1 VTESGWAQHEKEKDE
16 AQDQEAEKE
25 TALVSRPDGQ
35 RYIIK
40 QYEGDGQMVKR
51 YFEVISEFEELPKDE
66 RPVLPKRQTK
76 NSAGYDFYCIRDT
89 LVQKGWGALLRT
101 GIKVHMPPD
110 EHLEI
115 HIRSSYGMKYGMRLA
130 NGVGIID
137 ADYYNN
143 PDNEGEIL
151 VKLINDGDGDVMIHK
166 GDRFAQG
173 IFVKHF
179 LTDNDNATGERVG
192 GVGSTS
198 ETN

>member
-1 VTESGWAQHEKEKDE
+1 
-16 AQDQEAEKE
+16 
-25 TALVSRPDGQ
+25 
-35 RYIIK
+35 
-40 QYEGDGQMVKR
+40 MVKR
-51 YFEVISEFEELPKDE
+51 YFEIVSEFEELPKEE

-192 GVGSTS
+192 GVGSTN
-198 ETN
+198 ETH

>member
-1 VTESGWAQHEKEKDE
+1 MESGWAQHEKEKDE
-16 AQDQEAEKE
+16 AQDQEAEEE
-25 TALVSRPDGQ
+25 TAVVSRPDGQ
-35 RYIIK
+35 RYIIN

-51 YFEVISEFEELPKDE
+51 YFEIISEFEELPKDE

-89 LVQKGWGALLRT
+89 LVQKGWGALFRT

-151 VKLINDGDGDVMIHK
+151 IKLINDGDGDVMIHK

-173 IFVKHF
+173 IFVKHYI
-179 LTDNDNATGERVG
+179 TDNDDATGERVS
-192 GVGSTS
+192 GVGSTGV
-198 ETN
+198 

>member
-1 VTESGWAQHEKEKDE
+1 MRKK
-16 AQDQEAEKE
+16 K
-25 TALVSRPDGQ
+25 LKRKI
-35 RYIIK
+35 RKLKKKIK
-40 QYEGDGQMVKR
+40 WY
-51 YFEVISEFEELPKDE
+51 
-66 RPVLPKRQTK
+66 
-76 NSAGYDFYCIRDT
+76 AGYDFYCIRDT

-173 IFVKHF
+173 IFVKHY

-192 GVGSTS
+192 GVGSTK
-198 ETN
+198 